1 MNHEGR
7 LVFSLPLFTKRKI
20 RMVPT
25 KHRFRNRSE
34 ILFVVLAMLPG
45 LLFYG
50 IYNLYGVVMTFQFST
65 LDWTGI
71 SQNSGFVGLANYAKL
86 FKDPMMGVAVK
97 NNLIL
102 MITSIGIQLPFA
114 MLIALALNSKIKGTR
129 FFRTVFFLP
138 MLFSTVATG
147 IMWQLFFDPM
157 FGILAFVMQSVGLGK
172 YVIGFLADVRTAM
185 PAVLF
190 VICWQFIPFYMIILK
205 AGLTNI
211 SQELYE
217 AATIDGANRWQ
228 AFWRITLPLMVPT
241 LRTSAVMSMVGSLKY
256 FDLVYIMTGGG
267 PSGATELMATYMY
280 KKGFVE
286 FGMGYASSIAGV
298 MFIICF
304 LFACGF
310 LYATRAREAK

>member
-1 MNHEGR
+1 
-7 LVFSLPLFTKRKI
+7 
-20 RMVPT
+20 MVPT
-25 KHRFRNRSE
+25 KRRATNHKE
-34 ILFVVLAMLPG
+34 ILFVVAALVPG

-50 IYNLYGVVMTFQFST
+50 IYNLYGIVMTFQYST

-71 SQNSGFVGLANYAKL
+71 SQNTGFVGLSNYLKL

-114 MLIALALNSKIKGTR
+114 LLLALALNSAIKGTK
-129 FFRTVFFLP
+129 FFRTIFFLP

-157 FGILAFVMQSVGLGK
+157 FGILAYVMQQVGLGN

-185 PAVLF
+185 PSVLF

-211 SQELYE
+211 STELYE
-217 AATIDGANRWQ
+217 AATIDGANRWL
-228 AFWRITLPLMVPT
+228 AFWKITLPLMGPT

-286 FGMGYASSIAGV
+286 FGMGYASAIAGL

-304 LFACGF
+304 IFACVF
-310 LYATRAREAK
+310 LYVTRVREAH

>member
-1 MNHEGR
+1 
-7 LVFSLPLFTKRKI
+7 
-20 RMVPT
+20 MVPT
-25 KHRFRNRSE
+25 KTSTRNRKE
-34 ILFVVLAMLPG
+34 LLFVISALMPG
-45 LLFYG
+45 LIIYG
-50 IYNLYGVVMTFQFST
+50 VYNLYGIFMTFHFSM
-65 LDWTGI
+65 LNWTGI
-71 SQNSGFVGLANYAKL
+71 SENSGFVGLANYLRL
-86 FKDPMMGVAVK
+86 FKDPMMAVAVK

-102 MITSIGIQLPFA
+102 MITSIGVQLPFSL
-114 MLIALALNSKIKGTR
+114 LIALALNSAIQGTR
-129 FFRTVFFLP
+129 FFRTIFFLP

-157 FGILAFVMQSVGLGK
+157 FGILSHVMRSVGLGQ

-228 AFWRITLPLMVPT
+228 SFWKITLPLMMPT

-286 FGMGYASSIAGV
+286 FSMGYASSIAGV
-298 MFIICF
+298 MFIIC
-304 LFACGF
+304 LIFACIF
-310 LYATRAREAK
+310 LYVTRAREGK

>member
-1 MNHEGR
+1 
-7 LVFSLPLFTKRKI
+7 
-20 RMVPT
+20 MVPT
-25 KHRFRNRSE
+25 KRRAINHKE
-34 ILFVVLAMLPG
+34 ILFVVAALVPG

-50 IYNLYGVVMTFQFST
+50 VYNLYGIFMTFQYST

-71 SQNSGFVGLANYAKL
+71 SQNTGFVGLANYLKL

-102 MITSIGIQLPFA
+102 MITSIVIQLPFA
-114 MLIALALNSKIKGTR
+114 LLLALALNSAIKGTR
-129 FFRTVFFLP
+129 FFRTIFFLP

-157 FGILAFVMQSVGLGK
+157 FGILAYVMQQVGLGA
-172 YVIGFLADVRTAM
+172 YIIGFLADVRTAM

-211 SQELYE
+211 SVELYE

-228 AFWRITLPLMVPT
+228 AFWKITLPLMAPT

-286 FGMGYASSIAGV
+286 FGMGYASAIAGL

-304 LFACGF
+304 VFACVF
-310 LYATRAREAK
+310 LYVTRVREAH

>member
-1 MNHEGR
+1 
-7 LVFSLPLFTKRKI
+7 
-20 RMVPT
+20 MVPT
-25 KHRFRNRSE
+25 KRRAINHKE
-34 ILFVVLAMLPG
+34 ILFVVAALVPG

-50 IYNLYGVVMTFQFST
+50 VYNLYGIVMTFQYST

-71 SQNSGFVGLANYAKL
+71 SQNSGFVGFANYLKL

-102 MITSIGIQLPFA
+102 MITSIVIQLPFA
-114 MLIALALNSKIKGTR
+114 LLLALALNSAIKGTR
-129 FFRTVFFLP
+129 FFRTIFFLP

-157 FGILAFVMQSVGLGK
+157 FGILAYVMQQIGLGA
-172 YVIGFLADVRTAM
+172 YIIGFLADVRTAM

-211 SQELYE
+211 SVELYE

-228 AFWRITLPLMVPT
+228 AFWKITLPLMGPT

-286 FGMGYASSIAGV
+286 FGMGYASAIAGL

-304 LFACGF
+304 VFACVF
-310 LYATRAREAK
+310 LYVTRVREAH

>member
-1 MNHEGR
+1 M
-7 LVFSLPLFTKRKI
+7 VVISKRKPPELQAVVFI
-20 RMVPT
+20 
-25 KHRFRNRSE
+25 
-34 ILFVVLAMLPG
+34 VLALLPG

-50 IYNLYGVVMTFQFST
+50 IYNLYGIVRTIQYST
-65 LDWTGI
+65 LAWTGI
-71 SQNSGFVGLANYAKL
+71 TKDAAFIGLQNYHRL
-86 FKDPMMGVAVK
+86 FKDPMMGTAIK

-102 MITSIGIQLPFA
+102 MIVSIVVELPFA
-114 MLIALALNSKIKGTR
+114 LILALALNSSIKGTR
-129 FFRTVFFLP
+129 FFRTVFFMP
-138 MLFSTVATG
+138 MLFSTVAIG

-157 FGILAFVMQSVGLGK
+157 FGILAHVMRAAGLGR
-172 YVIGFLADVRTAM
+172 YIVGFLADSRTAM

-217 AATIDGANRWQ
+217 AATIDGANRNQ
-228 AFWRITLPLMVPT
+228 SFWRITLPLMTPT

-280 KKGFVE
+280 KRGFVE
-286 FGMGYASSIAGV
+286 FGMGYASSIATL
-298 MFIICF
+298 MFIVCF
-304 LFACGF
+304 IFAIVF
-310 LYATRAREAK
+310 LYVTRIREAH

>member
-1 MNHEGR
+1 
-7 LVFSLPLFTKRKI
+7 
-20 RMVPT
+20 MVPT
-25 KHRFRNRSE
+25 KRRATNHKE
-34 ILFVVLAMLPG
+34 ILFVVAALVPG

-50 IYNLYGVVMTFQFST
+50 IYNLYGIIMTFQFST

-71 SQNSGFVGLANYAKL
+71 SQNSGFVGFANYLKL
-86 FKDPMMGVAVK
+86 LKDPMMGVAVK

-114 MLIALALNSKIKGTR
+114 LLLALALNSAIKGTK
-129 FFRTVFFLP
+129 FFRTIFFLP

-157 FGILAFVMQSVGLGK
+157 FGILAYVMQKVGLGA

-185 PAVLF
+185 PSVLF

-211 SQELYE
+211 STELYE
-217 AATIDGANRWQ
+217 AATIDGANRLQ
-228 AFWRITLPLMVPT
+228 VFWKITLPLMGPT

-286 FGMGYASSIAGV
+286 FGMGYASAIAGL

-304 LFACGF
+304 IFACVF
-310 LYATRAREAK
+310 LYVTRVREAH

>member
-1 MNHEGR
+1 MA
-7 LVFSLPLFTKRKI
+7 VTKLRA
-20 RMVPT
+20 RY
-25 KHRFRNRSE
+25 RSE

-50 IYNLYGVVMTFQFST
+50 IYNLYGIMMTFQFST
-65 LDWTGI
+65 LNWTGI
-71 SQNSGFVGLANYAKL
+71 SQNSGFVGLANYVKL
-86 FKDPMMGVAVK
+86 FKDPMMGVAVR

-114 MLIALALNSKIKGTR
+114 LLIALALNSKIKGTR
-129 FFRTVFFLP
+129 LFRTIFFLP

-157 FGILAFVMQSVGLGK
+157 FGILAYVMQQVGLGN
-172 YVIGFLADVRTAM
+172 YIIGFLADVRTAM
-185 PAVLF
+185 PSVLF

-211 SQELYE
+211 STELYE

-228 AFWRITLPLMVPT
+228 VFWRITLPLMGPT

-298 MFIICF
+298 MFLICF
-304 LFACGF
+304 MFACGF
-310 LYATRAREAK
+310 LYATRAREAQ

>member
-1 MNHEGR
+1 MTPKNNNSRHSKD
-7 LVFSLPLFTKRKI
+7 L
-20 RMVPT
+20 
-25 KHRFRNRSE
+25 
-34 ILFVVLAMLPG
+34 LFVVGALVPG

-50 IYNLYGVVMTFQFST
+50 VYNLYGIIKTFQFST
-65 LDWTGI
+65 LNWTGI
-71 SQNSGFVGLANYAKL
+71 SENSGFIGLANYIRL
-86 FKDPMMGVAVK
+86 FKDPMMGVAIK

-114 MLIALALNSKIKGTR
+114 LLIALALNSSIKGTK
-129 FFRTVFFLP
+129 FFRTIFFLP

-157 FGILAFVMQSVGLGK
+157 FGILAHVMQVVGLGQ
-172 YVIGFLADVRTAM
+172 YVVGFLADVRTAM

-228 AFWRITLPLMVPT
+228 SFWKITLPLMAPT
-241 LRTSAVMSMVGSLKY
+241 LRTSAVMSLVGSLKY

-286 FGMGYASSIAGV
+286 FSMGYASSIAGV
-298 MFIICF
+298 MFIVCF

-310 LYATRAREAK
+310 LYSTRSREAK